1 MSDQALLGSI
11 EAIASMDN
19 WDQFI
24 DFITKFIDLKVKEK
38 GLGYK
43 LRLASEE
50 LISNIIRAA
59 NDTPRT
65 QGNQVV
71 LEITAKLQQES
82 NRSFFVL
89 GTKDSGSHFDP
100 KFDQRQPI
108 DTEQHISERDIG
120 GLGLFLIQQSV
131 EKVTYEWKD
140 GFNVYELWVG
150 AENEDEVDKRL

>member
-1 MSDQALLGSI
+1 MSDQTLGSI

-19 WDQFI
+19 WDQFN
-24 DFITKFIDLKVKEK
+24 DFISEVIALNIKEK

-59 NDTPRT
+59 NDTSRT
-65 QGNQVV
+65 QGSEVV
-71 LEITAKLQQES
+71 LEITARLHQDDK
-82 NRSFFVL
+82 RSWFIL

-100 KFDQRQPI
+100 QFEERQPI
-108 DTEQHISERDIG
+108 DTEQDVSERKIG

-131 EKVTYEWKD
+131 EKVTYEWKEE
-140 GFNVYELWVG
+140 FNVYELWVG
-150 AENEDEVDKRL
+150 AESEDQVDQKL

>member
-1 MSDQALLGSI
+1 MSDQTLGSI

-19 WDQFI
+19 WDMFN
-24 DFITKFIDLKVKEK
+24 DFITKLIAQNVKEK

-59 NDTPRT
+59 IDSPRT
-65 QGNQVV
+65 QGSEVI
-71 LEITAKLQQES
+71 LEITARLHQEGNLS
-82 NRSFFVL
+82 WFIL

-100 KFDQRQPI
+100 QFEKRQPI
-108 DTEQHISERDIG
+108 DTEQNVSERKIG

-131 EKVTYEWKD
+131 EKVTYEWKEE
-140 GFNVYELWVG
+140 FNIYELWVS
-150 AENEDEVDKRL
+150 AENKVEVGKRL

>member
-1 MSDQALLGSI
+1 MSDQTQGSI

-19 WDQFI
+19 WDQFT
-24 DFITKFIDLKVKEK
+24 DFISEVITLNVKEK

-59 NDTPRT
+59 NDTSRT
-65 QGNQVV
+65 QGSEVV
-71 LEITAKLQQES
+71 LEITAKLHQEDK
-82 NRSFFVL
+82 RSWFIL

-100 KFDQRQPI
+100 QFEERQPI
-108 DTEQHISERDIG
+108 DTEQDVSERKIG

-150 AENEDEVDKRL
+150 EENEDEFDKRL

>member
-1 MSDQALLGSI
+1 MSDQRLGSI

-19 WDQFI
+19 WDQFN
-24 DFITKFIDLKVKEK
+24 DFISELVALNIKEK

-65 QGNQVV
+65 QGSEVV
-71 LEITAKLQQES
+71 LEITARLHQEGK
-82 NRSFFVL
+82 RSWFIL

-100 KFDQRQPI
+100 QFEERQPI
-108 DTEQHISERDIG
+108 DTEQDVSERKIG

-131 EKVTYEWKD
+131 EKVTYEWKEE
-140 GFNVYELWVG
+140 FNVYELWVG
-150 AENEDEVDKRL
+150 AESEDQVN

>member
-1 MSDQALLGSI
+1 MSYQALLGSI

-59 NDTPRT
+59 NDNPRT
-65 QGNQVV
+65 QGSEVI
-71 LEITAKLQQES
+71 LEITARLQQEGNQS
-82 NRSFFVL
+82 WFVL
-89 GTKDSGSHFDP
+89 GTKDSGNHFDP
-100 KFDQRQPI
+100 QFEERQPI
-108 DTEQHISERDIG
+108 DTEQNVIERKIG

-131 EKVTYEWKD
+131 EKVTYEWKEE
-140 GFNVYELWVG
+140 FNIYELWVS
-150 AENEDEVDKRL
+150 AENEVEVGKRL